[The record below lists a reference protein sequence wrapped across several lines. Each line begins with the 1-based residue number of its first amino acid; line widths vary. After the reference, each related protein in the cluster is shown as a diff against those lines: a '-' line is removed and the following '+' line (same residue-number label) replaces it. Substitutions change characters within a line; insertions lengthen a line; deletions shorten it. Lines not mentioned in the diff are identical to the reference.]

1 MIKMVLFDL
10 DGTLLPMDFDVFLK
24 AYFGAITNE
33 LAKGGHKPDVVVK
46 TLWAGIGAM
55 MKNDTG
61 LTNEEVFWQ
70 TYDKVYIP
78 HTEEDL
84 KDFNRFYAECFDEV
98 KGSCGYNP
106 EAAEAV
112 KKIKAMGLPVA
123 LATSP
128 VFPMVATHK
137 RIKWAGLSPEDFE
150 LITSYENSRHTK
162 PNPAYYTDVA
172 AALGVDPRACLM
184 VGNDV
189 GDDMAAEKVG
199 MKVFLLDDCLINKGG
214 EDISKYP
221 HGSFTELLRYVESI
235 R

>member
-1 MIKMVLFDL
+1 MVKN
-10 DGTLLPMDFDVFLK
+10 DGTK
-24 AYFGAITNE
+24 TNE
-33 LAKGGHKPDVVVK
+33 AL
-46 TLWAGIGAM
+46 
-55 MKNDTG
+55 
-61 LTNEEVFWQ
+61 FWQ
-70 TYDKVYIP
+70 VFSSVYGEEKAKADESYFDAFYNSPDGFDKV
-78 HTEEDL
+78 
-84 KDFNRFYAECFDEV
+84 REV
-98 KGSCGYNP
+98 MGFAPLAS
-106 EAAEAV
+106 EAV
-112 KKIKAMGLPVA
+112 LLVKELGLRPI
-123 LATSP
+123 LATNP
-128 VFPMVATHK
+128 VFPSIATEK

-172 AALGVDPRACLM
+172 AALGVDPGACLM

>member
-24 AYFGAITNE
+24 AYLGTITRE
-33 LAKGGHKPDVVVK
+33 LSKKGHHPDVVVK
-46 TLWAGIGAM
+46 TLWSGINAM
-55 MKNDTG
+55 IKNDTG

-70 TYDKVYIP
+70 TYDKVYVP

-84 KDFNRFYAECFDEV
+84 KDFNRFYSECFDEV
-98 KGSCGYNP
+98 KATCGYNP
-106 EAAEAV
+106 EAAKTV
-112 KKIKAMGLPVA
+112 RKIKDMGLSVA

-128 VFPMVATHK
+128 VFPMVATRK
-137 RIKWAGLSPEDFE
+137 RISWAGLSPEDFE

-162 PNPAYYTDVA
+162 PSLAYYTDVA
-172 AALGVDPRACLM
+172 EALGVDPAECLM

-189 GDDMAAEKVG
+189 GDDMVAEEVG
-199 MKVFLLDDCLINKGG
+199 MKVFLLDDCLINRDGK
-214 EDISKYP
+214 DISKYP
-221 HGSFTELLRYVESI
+221 HGSFGELLRYVESL